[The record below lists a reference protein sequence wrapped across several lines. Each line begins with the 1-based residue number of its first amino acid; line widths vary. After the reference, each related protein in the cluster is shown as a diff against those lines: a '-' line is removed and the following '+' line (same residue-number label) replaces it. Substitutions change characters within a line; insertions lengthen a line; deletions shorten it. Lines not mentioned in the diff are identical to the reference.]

1 MARNMPFNLSS
12 MPFSATNNKGTAVTT
27 DKANYTMDAIGL

>member
-12 MPFSATNNKGTAVTT
+12 MPFPATTNKGTTVTT
-27 DKANYTMDAIGL
+27 DKADYTMDAIGL